1 MNARIL
7 VTGGNGYIGHQV
19 VNRLASLPNVE
30 RVISVDLRPGPQGGV
45 LESLAMDVRDPS
57 LADVILNEE
66 IERVVHL
73 AAVVTPKRHHTRQ
86 FLHSVDVGGTFN
98 VIKATAAGG
107 ARHLTVMSS
116 GAAYGYHPDNPEWI
130 DEHDELRGNPEFAYS
145 DHKRMVEELMAET
158 GRVRPELAQL
168 VLRPG
173 TILGPTVDN
182 QITALFE
189 RPVVL
194 GIAGSPTPFV
204 FIWDADVVDVI
215 VQGTLNEQQGAYNL
229 AGDGVV
235 PLRQIAAEL
244 GKPYVPLPAW
254 LVKSILSGLRSLHLT
269 ALGPEQVDFLRYRP
283 VLANRRLKEEF
294 GYVPTRTSIEAFR
307 GWMESRGG

>member
-45 LESLAMDVRDPS
+45 LESLAMDVRDPT
-57 LADVILNEE
+57 LADVILSEE

-98 VIKATAAGG
+98 VIKAAAAGG

-130 DEHDELRGNPEFAYS
+130 DESDELRGNPEFAYS

-158 GRVRPELAQL
+158 ARVRPELAQL

-189 RPVVL
+189 RPVVV

-215 VQGTLNEQQGAYNL
+215 VQGTLNEQQGMYNL

-244 GKPYVPLPAW
+244 GKPYVPLPAG
-254 LVKSILSGLRSLHLT
+254 LVKGALSGLRRLRLT

-283 VLANRRLKEEF
+283 VLSNRRLKEEF
-294 GYVPTRTSIEAFR
+294 GYIPTRTSIEAFR
-307 GWMESRGG
+307 AWMESRGG